1 MERLRNLSLMDFPD
15 NPCTMKEYT
24 LYGETFTLDPIDAA
38 ELETFKAQFGAILSM
53 PGSEERR
60 LMLDRLHVYVVAM
73 RAIKHELNGIK
84 FAGLNAGDTE
94 LGMGIIRPQFTR
106 AAAAYKTTWSVA
118 ITTSWADWLY
128 ETAGNGY
135 AVGKDFGLVVT
146 HLKSLITP
154 ESYLAEARFKLSRI
168 ELLPHDTRMIKVG
181 DNENS
186 IAVVAIPSMIL
197 KPKATFYA
205 RLKGDTA
212 GTDHI
217 ALGGLIYGLGR
228 AIKEE
233 TATWTA

>member
-1 MERLRNLSLMDFPD
+1 MQRLRNLSLVDFAD
-15 NPCTMKEYT
+15 NPCTRSEFT
-24 LYGETFTLDPIDAA
+24 LYGESFTLDPIDAE

-60 LMLDRLHVYVVAM
+60 VMLDRLDIYVIAM
-73 RAIKHELNGIK
+73 RAIKHELNGPK

-106 AAAAYKTTWSVA
+106 AAAAYKTSWSVA
-118 ITTSWADWLY
+118 ITTSWADWFY
-128 ETAGNGY
+128 ETSGNGY
-135 AVGKDFGLVVT
+135 AVGKDFGLVIT

-154 ESYLAEARFKLSRI
+154 EPFLAEARFKVSRI
-168 ELLPHDTRMIKVG
+168 ELLPHDARMIKVG
-181 DNENS
+181 DNENG

-197 KPKATFYA
+197 KPKSTFYS

-228 AIKEE
+228 SIKEE